1 MTRINNREKFIT
13 FRQAYPCFVF
23 EDYKI
28 RREKNELVIEYF
40 FNISDKFYFK
50 PTLTIP
56 DRNFY
61 DYSIINTEGFR
72 NIVFHIGMIELISY
86 WKATCSP
93 KIIIKANRLSISQ
106 IEWWKE
112 VYFHGLGE
120 FLYLNSIRTNIQD
133 LFSISCKTE
142 AETELINLKLTDDYI
157 VPVGGGKDSVISLE
171 VLKTHNMLP
180 FALNPNKAITD
191 TIQKAGFTTE
201 ETSIIYRTIHPQLL
215 ELNKKG
221 FLNGHTPFSALL
233 AFISLLISA
242 LTRRKN
248 IALSN
253 EVSSNEATVLKTD
266 VNHQYSKSYAFEKN
280 FRNYVK
286 NYISNSI
293 NYFSLLRPLNEMQ
306 IAGIFSRFP
315 QYFHSFKSCNKGSK
329 SDSWCGSCPKCL
341 FTYII
346 LSPFIDQSLLISIFG
361 KDLLN
366 DMELVEIFNQLI
378 GLEDEKPF
386 ECVGTIDEVNAS
398 LHMITNKLHSKDAPL
413 LLKYFQKLKAGDSL
427 SQESKSRL
435 LKKISEPH
443 FVEKNLL
450 TKLTDLIDD

>member
-1 MTRINNREKFIT
+1 MIRVNNRQKFIT

-23 EDYKI
+23 ENYQIKK
-28 RREKNELVIEYF
+28 EKNELVVEYF

-56 DRNFY
+56 DRKFY
-61 DYSIINTEGFR
+61 DYSIIDTEGFK

-93 KIIIKANRLSISQ
+93 KIIIKPNRLTISQ

-120 FLYLNSIRTNIQD
+120 FLFLNNIHTNVQD
-133 LFSISCKTE
+133 LFSISCETE
-142 AETELINLKLTDDYI
+142 AETELINLRLTNNYI

-171 VLKTHNMLP
+171 VLKAYDMLP

-191 TIQKAGFTTE
+191 TIQKAGFAAE

-215 ELNKKG
+215 ELNEKG

-253 EVSSNEATVLKTD
+253 EVSSNEATVLKTN

-280 FRNYVK
+280 FRSYVK
-286 NYISNSI
+286 NYISDSI

-315 QYFHSFKSCNKGSK
+315 QYFHSFKSCNKGRK
-329 SDSWCGSCPKCL
+329 SASWCGSCPKCL

-346 LSPFIDQSLLISIFG
+346 LSPFIDQNLMINIFG

-366 DMELVEIFNQLI
+366 DMELLEPFNQLI

-386 ECVGTIDEVNAS
+386 ECVGTIDEVNTS
-398 LHMITNKLHSKDAPL
+398 LHMITNKLPREETPL
-413 LLKYFQKLKAGDSL
+413 LLKYFQKVKAGNSL
-427 SQESKSRL
+427 SQESKNTL

-450 TKLTDLIDD
+450 IKLIDLIND

>member
-1 MTRINNREKFIT
+1 MTRINNRDKFIT
-13 FRQAYPCFVF
+13 FRKEYPYFVF
-23 EDYKI
+23 EKYQV

-40 FNISDKFYFK
+40 FNISGQFYFK

-56 DRNFY
+56 DRKFY
-61 DYSIINTEGFR
+61 NYSIIDTEGFN

-93 KIIIKANRLSISQ
+93 NIIIKPNRLSLSQ

-112 VYFHGLGE
+112 LYFHGLGE
-120 FLYLNSIRTNIQD
+120 FFYLNNIDANIREFLTIT
-133 LFSISCKTE
+133 CETK
-142 AETELINLKLTDDYI
+142 AETEFISLTLTDDYI

-171 VLKTHNMLP
+171 VLKAYDMLP
-180 FALNPNKAITD
+180 FALNPSKAITN
-191 TIQKAGFTTE
+191 TIQKAGFGTK

-215 ELNKKG
+215 ELNENG

-233 AFISLLISA
+233 AFISLLVPA
-242 LTRRKN
+242 LTKRRN

-253 EVSSNEATVLKTD
+253 EVSSNEATVLKTN
-266 VNHQYSKSYAFEKN
+266 VNHQYSKSYAFESN
-280 FRNYVK
+280 FRNYVE
-286 NYISNSI
+286 NYISDSI

-315 QYFHSFKSCNKGSK
+315 KYFHSFKSCNKGRK

-346 LSPFIDQSLLISIFG
+346 LSPFIDQNVMIAIFG
-361 KDLLN
+361 KDMLN
-366 DMELVEIFNQLI
+366 DMELLDTFNQLI
-378 GLEDEKPF
+378 GLKDEKPF

-398 LHMITNKLHSKDAPL
+398 LQLITTKLHREETPL
-413 LLKYFQKLKAGDSL
+413 LLKYFQKVNAGNRL
-427 SQESKSRL
+427 SQESKNRL
-435 LKKISEPH
+435 LKQISEPH
-443 FVEKNLL
+443 FEKSMLIKLKELL
-450 TKLTDLIDD
+450 DD

>member
-1 MTRINNREKFIT
+1 MTRINNRDKFIT
-13 FRQAYPCFVF
+13 FRQEYPYFVF
-23 EDYKI
+23 ENYRI
-28 RREKNELVIEYF
+28 RREHNELVIEFF

-56 DRNFY
+56 DRKFY
-61 DYSIINTEGFR
+61 NYSIIDTEGFK

-93 KIIIKANRLSISQ
+93 NIIIKSNRLSLSQ

-112 VYFHGLGE
+112 LYFHGLGE
-120 FLYLNSIRTNIQD
+120 FLYLNNIHTNIRD
-133 LFSISCKTE
+133 LLTISCETK
-142 AETELINLKLTDDYI
+142 AETELINLSLTDGYI

-171 VLKTHNMLP
+171 VLKARDMLP

-191 TIQKAGFTTE
+191 TIQKAGFAAE
-201 ETSIIYRTIHPQLL
+201 ETSIINRTIDPQLL
-215 ELNKKG
+215 ELNEKG

-233 AFISLLISA
+233 AFISLLVSA

-253 EVSSNEATVLKTD
+253 EVSSNEATVLKTN
-266 VNHQYSKSYAFEKN
+266 VNHQYSKSYAFENN
-280 FRNYVK
+280 FRSYVK
-286 NYISNSI
+286 NYISGSI

-315 QYFHSFKSCNKGSK
+315 KYFHSFKSCNKGRK

-346 LSPFIDQSLLISIFG
+346 LSPFIDQNLMINIFG
-361 KDLLN
+361 RNLLN
-366 DMELVEIFNQLI
+366 DMELLDTFNQLI
-378 GLEDEKPF
+378 GLKDEKPF

-398 LHMITNKLHSKDAPL
+398 LHLITKKLHREETPL
-413 LLKYFQKLKAGDSL
+413 LLKYFQKVKAENRL
-427 SQESKSRL
+427 SQESENRL
-435 LKKISEPH
+435 LKKINEPH
-443 FVEKNLL
+443 FVEESLL
-450 TKLTDLIDD
+450 IKLIELIDD